1 MENVEITKK
10 ENMPA
15 NTDIS
20 AVTKSRKREIQGKV
34 TSNKADKT
42 IIVEVSTQ
50 VAHPLYKK
58 YYKRTKKVMAHDETN
73 QCTIG
78 DVVKVKEHRPI
89 SKNKR
94 WVLTEVVS
102 KAK

>member
-1 MENVEITKK
+1 MENVEMK
-10 ENMPA
+10 
-15 NTDIS
+15 NTDVS
-20 AVTKSRKREIQGKV
+20 AAIKSHKRVFQGKV
-34 TSNKADKT
+34 ASNKADKT
-42 IIVEVSTQ
+42 IVVEIETQ

-73 QCTIG
+73 QCGIG
-78 DVVKVKEHRPI
+78 DVVRVKEHRPI

-94 WVLTEVVS
+94 WVLIEVVS